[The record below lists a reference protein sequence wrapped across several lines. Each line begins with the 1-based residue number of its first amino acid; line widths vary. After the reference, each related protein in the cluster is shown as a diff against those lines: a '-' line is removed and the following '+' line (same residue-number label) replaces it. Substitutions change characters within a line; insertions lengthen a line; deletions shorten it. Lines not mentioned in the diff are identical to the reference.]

1 VRSATTQ
8 NMTAL
13 PMPVLRLL
21 IKRYDAIVKLTFH
34 REAVGPTG
42 LSAPDQTGTPPLEAS
57 HL

>member
-1 VRSATTQ
+1 
-8 NMTAL
+8 
-13 PMPVLRLL
+13 MPVLRPL